1 MTNCQKQLPLLE
13 GQVGEFLEPTFNSK
27 PLQGMDNVAVLII
40 SRVCLKNNKKKRES
54 GLRILVFE

>member
-40 SRVCLKNNKKKRES
+40 SRVCLKNKKKES
-54 GLRILVFE
+54 LG